1 MRSSD
6 LLPDRRHIRWAVVG
20 VATTVVLAL
29 VPLLFDQRF
38 YFADDTQTGA
48 FGVWY
53 SLGEHLRAGEWPL
66 FEPSRWMGG
75 NYAAEGQWGL
85 FNPVIM
91 LLGVV
96 STILPNAVLLATG
109 AKIAALGVASGG
121 VHVLTRSYGARPEW
135 ATASAVV
142 VPLAGFVVYMDAA
155 DWVTGLFVWALLP
168 WVWWGLRST
177 AFRSGN
183 VFVPFVFGYLLV
195 TVGYVHGTLMLAA
208 VVAGVLIETA
218 IERSRRGFLRVLLAG
233 GLLGLVAVAV
243 YLPGLLTA
251 GVTARAGDGVT
262 NSNFMS
268 PDLSGLVASSI
279 STAHP
284 WISGYW
290 QPPLGVPVLYLTWL
304 LPAVVFIDWR
314 RAGRTLP
321 AVSGLL
327 FVGVVSLALVFGPSE
342 IGPLRYPIRIMSYV
356 ALTVLVLLTVLLSRA
371 AVKPGRGRLLGAV
384 LLVLVGWYSALAE
397 DPASWIEFGVALLLA
412 LGGVLAVGAL
422 LRRGEG
428 TAAGAALVSV
438 VIGFSAVS
446 TLVQHHD
453 SPVSPMQDHHLPASV
468 AAYKTQ
474 LKGVTG
480 DTIVVGNPSHEGR
493 TPWGE
498 TLLAN
503 AWYVNDATVQN
514 VYTVLFYRTYAE
526 DLCITFNGGTC
537 PATLSKLFQRDPTTG
552 LTVAD
557 LLSVN
562 NIQILNPASTTTPNE
577 PSPTAAFGGVPPV
590 GWHLSHEGASTVVWS
605 RDVPVADAGAVVW
618 TSPGTRVTT
627 VGEDNRN
634 IHLHVDSAG
643 PAGGRVA
650 FSRLAWPGYSVDGAT
665 QGPPIRDYLLNVDL
679 PAGSAGR
686 DVTVSFSPPG
696 WHVEIAAL
704 ALAVLLALGW
714 GTAEGVAALRR
725 ARPRAPLAEAAT
737 TERQRAHV

>member
-6 LLPDRRHIRWAVVG
+6 LLPDQRHTRWALVG
-20 VATTVVLAL
+20 IATTVVLAL
-29 VPLLFDQRF
+29 VPLLFNQRF

-53 SLGEHLRAGEWPL
+53 SLGEHLRAGGWPL

-85 FNPVIM
+85 FNPAIM

-96 STILPNAVLLATG
+96 STMLPNAVLLATG
-109 AKIAALGVASGG
+109 AKVAALGVASGG
-121 VHVLTRSYGARPEW
+121 IYVLTRSYGARPEW
-135 ATASAVV
+135 ATTAAVAA
-142 VPLAGFVVYMDAA
+142 PLAGFVVYMDAA

-168 WVWWGLRST
+168 WVWWGLRRT
-177 AFRSGN
+177 AFRRGN
-183 VFVPFVFGYLLV
+183 VLVPFAFGYLLV
-195 TVGYVHGTLMLAA
+195 TVGYVHGTIMLVA
-208 VVAGVLIETA
+208 VVVGVLIETA

-233 GLLGLVAVAV
+233 VLLGLVAVAV
-243 YLPGLLTA
+243 YLPGVLSA
-251 GVTARAGDGVT
+251 GVTARTGDGVT
-262 NSNFMS
+262 NTNFMS
-268 PDLSGLVASSI
+268 PDLSGLAASSI

-284 WISGYW
+284 WMTGYW
-290 QPPLGVPVLYLTWL
+290 LPPLGTPVLYLTWL
-304 LPAVVFIDWR
+304 VPAVVFIDWR
-314 RAGRTLP
+314 RAGRLLP

-327 FVGVVSLALVFGPSE
+327 FVGVVSLALMFGPSE
-342 IGPLRYPIRIMSYV
+342 IGPLRYPVRIMSYV
-356 ALTVLVLLTVLLSRA
+356 ALTCIVLLTVLLSRA
-371 AVKPGRGRLLGAV
+371 AVKPGRGRLLSAAV
-384 LLVLVGWYSALAE
+384 LVLVGWYSALAE
-397 DPASWIEFGVALLLA
+397 DPASWAEFGAALLLA

-422 LRRGEG
+422 MRRGEG

-453 SPVSPMQDHHLPASV
+453 SPLSPMQDHHLPAAV

-480 DTIVVGNPSHEGR
+480 DTVVVGNPSHEGR
-493 TPWGE
+493 APWGE

-526 DLCITFNGGTC
+526 DMCITFNGGTC
-537 PATLSKLFQRDPTTG
+537 PGTLAKLFQRDPTTG
-552 LTVAD
+552 QVIAD

-562 NIQILNPASTTTPNE
+562 NIQILNPVSTTTPNE
-577 PSPTAAFGGVPPV
+577 PSPAAAFGGVPPG
-590 GWHLSHEGASTVVWS
+590 GWHISRQGASTVVWS
-605 RDVPVADAGAVVW
+605 RDIPVADAGAVVW
-618 TSPGTRVTT
+618 ASSGTRVTT
-627 VGEDNRN
+627 VSEDNRN
-634 IHLHVDSAG
+634 ITLHVDSVG
-643 PAGGRVA
+643 PDGGRVA
-650 FSRLAWPGYSVDGAT
+650 FSRLAWPGYSVNGAT

-679 PAGSAGR
+679 PAGSAGHE
-686 DVTVSFSPPG
+686 VTVSFSPPG

-725 ARPRAPLAEAAT
+725 PRAPLPEAPA
-737 TERQRAHV
+737 TERTRAHV